1 MTKPQP
7 DFAKEALSRELTFKR
22 ELINE
27 EARTVEVAIS
37 SETPVE
43 RWFGMEVLDHSKG
56 AVDLAR
62 LSDGGPV
69 LCDHDP
75 CDIVGV
81 LDAVSMDSDRV
92 LRGTVRFGRSARA
105 QEVFQDVQ
113 DGIRT
118 KISVGYRITAYE
130 VVEGKGDQPSTYRA
144 TKWMPYE
151 MSFVSIPADMAVGV
165 GRSTPPNHP
174 APVATTPEVRM
185 EPTNPAAGQAAPVN
199 VDELRTKATNEA
211 TKRAGEILAF
221 CNTFGFAER
230 AADYIGSGRDLV
242 AIKEE
247 IFQEVQKRGTA
258 LPAPKAPVAT
268 EDLKGFS
275 IARALMN
282 AHLPQ
287 EKCFEREVS
296 DEICRK
302 LNRSTTGIFIPS
314 NLNTRAALDAKTA
327 GAAKELVN
335 TEPLTF
341 IEMLR
346 NRTMVLAMGAAFLPG
361 LVGNVPF
368 VRQITGGTATWTGDN
383 PGAATSESN
392 PTVQLFTLTPK
403 QLMAVRSYSKQ
414 LLTQTGG
421 VADSFVNN
429 DLSKAHALAL
439 DLAALAG
446 TGASNQPTGILSF
459 AGLATVPL
467 GTNGLA
473 PTYASMVDL
482 EGKLAASNAD
492 VNTMGYL
499 TNAKVRAALKKIG
512 ELDSAY
518 NQAVWK
524 DGKVNGYR
532 AEVSNQVAS
541 NLTKGS
547 GTNLSAVIFAD
558 WSSLLVGEWGALD
571 VVTDPFSLADKGLIR
586 VISTQL
592 ADINYLHLESFA
604 AIVDAIA

>member
-1 MTKPQP
+1 MIKPQP
-7 DFAKEALSRELTFKR
+7 DFAKETLSRELSFKR
-22 ELINE
+22 ELVDS

-43 RWFGMEVLDHSKG
+43 RWFGMEVLDHSRG
-56 AVDLAR
+56 AVDLTR

-81 LDAVSMDSDRV
+81 LDAVSVGSDKV

-118 KISVGYRITAYE
+118 KISVGYRINAYE
-130 VVEGKGDQPSTYRA
+130 VIEGKGGAPSTYRA
-144 TKWMPYE
+144 TQWLPYE

-165 GRSTPPNHP
+165 GRSTPPTQP
-174 APVATTPEVRM
+174 APVANTPEVRM
-185 EPTNPAAGQAAPVN
+185 EPTTPAAPAANVN
-199 VDELRTKATNEA
+199 VDELRTKATHEA
-211 TKRAGEILAF
+211 TKRASEILAF
-221 CNTFGFAER
+221 CSTFGFAER
-230 AADYIGSGRDLV
+230 AADYIGSGRTVTDV
-242 AIKEE
+242 KEE
-247 IFQEVQKRGTA
+247 IFQEVQKRAGS
-258 LPAPKAPVAT
+258 LPAPKPPVAT
-268 EDLKGFS
+268 DDLKGFS
-275 IARALMN
+275 MARAIMN

-296 DEICRK
+296 DEISKK
-302 LNRSTTGIFIPS
+302 LSRSTSGIFIPS
-314 NLNTRAALDAKTA
+314 NLSTRAALDAKTA

-346 NRTMVLAMGAAFLPG
+346 NRTMVLAMGATFLPG

-383 PGAATSESN
+383 PASATAESN
-392 PTVQLFTLTPK
+392 PTVQLFTMTPK

-414 LLTQTGG
+414 LLTQTAG

-459 AGLATVPL
+459 AGLALVAL

-482 EGKLAASNAD
+482 EGKLASSNAD

-499 TNAKVRAALKKIG
+499 SNAKMRAALKKIG

-532 AEVSNQVAS
+532 AEVSNQIPA
-541 NLTKGS
+541 NLTKGT
-547 GTNLSAVIFAD
+547 GTNLSACIFAD

-571 VVTDPFSLADKGLIR
+571 VVTDPYSLADKGLIR

-592 ADINYLHLESFA
+592 ADVNYQHLESFA